1 MRLRIPTKAN
11 TPQPLR
17 LAVSGNKTYYFL
29 QNKKGTAKSF
39 YFHFSAKKTRRI
51 D

>member
-17 LAVSGNKTYYFL
+17 LAVSGNKTYFL

-39 YFHFSAKKTRRI
+39 YFHFSAKKTKRI